1 MQTIIIDQ
9 PLATLIVYGLEQNV
23 PPLFK
28 DMLKSEEEVI
38 VASSSK
44 KPTPGSILPKI
55 KDKYV
60 FYRKAIGL
68 PDYDKLP
75 INKFVGYVKVNNG
88 KIESSCVLPNPV
100 ALPKDVMPY
109 RNMFDLDI
117 NSNRSIKSMLNN
129 PNPIKNDNGVIESA
143 KKEWEKV
150 LEEKELAKKPQRP
163 DIRLSYGERPTI
175 QPNSE
180 PNTQDS
186 ISTTEKNTNVPPED
200 NTKTIAAVIGMI
212 VFLVIIAIIITKD
225 VNIFIYIGAFIWLLF
240 YIIGYFRK

>member
-9 PLATLIVYGLEQNV
+9 PLATLIVYGLEENV

-28 DMLKSEEEVI
+28 GMLKSEEEVI

-75 INKFVGYVKVNNG
+75 IYKFVGYVKVNNG

-109 RNMFDLDI
+109 RNMFDFDI
-117 NSNRSIKSMLNN
+117 DSNRSIKNMLNN
-129 PNPIKNDNGVIESA
+129 PRLLKDDNGDIERA
-143 KKEWEKV
+143 KIEWEKV
-150 LEEKELAKKPQRP
+150 LEEKELAKKPLRP
-163 DIRLSYGERPTI
+163 DNRLSYGEKPTI
-175 QPNSE
+175 QPVSE
-180 PNTQDS
+180 LNIQDGL
-186 ISTTEKNTNVPPED
+186 STTEKNTNVPPED
-200 NTKTIAAVIGMI
+200 NIKTIAAVIGMI